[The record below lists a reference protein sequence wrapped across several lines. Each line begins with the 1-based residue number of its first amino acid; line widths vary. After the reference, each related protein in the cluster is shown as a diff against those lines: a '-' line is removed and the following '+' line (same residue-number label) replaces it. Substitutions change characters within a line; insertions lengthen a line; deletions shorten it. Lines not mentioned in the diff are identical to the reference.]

1 MSDKITLYGH
11 ATCPGVP
18 PAKAMLSLAKVDYA
32 YINIHQDKQAA
43 ALVRSINKGNESVPT
58 LVFPDGSTLTEPSAS
73 ELKRKL
79 EALGYKVG
87 WLAWILGNGW
97 RIVIGLVVLYAIFR
111 FLEIV

>member
-18 PAKAMLSLAKVDYA
+18 PAKAMLSFAKVDYS

-43 ALVRSINKGNESVPT
+43 ALVRSINNGNESVPT
-58 LVFPDGSTLTEPSAS
+58 LVFPDGNTLTEPSAS

-79 EALGYKVG
+79 ESMGYQVG
-87 WLAWILGNGW
+87 WIAWILGSGW
-97 RIVIGLVVLYAIFR
+97 QIVIGLVVLFALLR
-111 FLEIV
+111 FLEIF